1 MYGIYRPLRRRS
13 IAASLTIALEDQVA
27 RPIPAK
33 RGALAGGPLG
43 RNVALDERSIAL
55 YQDFRK
61 FEKKSKA
68 GAIQEIFFKMAG
80 AAKKKS
86 GFPRKNLGSNPGIGL
101 EQPTNL
107 TTKSQGIDCN
117 HASLR

>member
-1 MYGIYRPLRRRS
+1 VPALRS
-13 IAASLTIALEDQVA
+13 
-27 RPIPAK
+27 
-33 RGALAGGPLG
+33 GAVVLHL
-43 RNVALDERSIAL
+43 AL

-86 GFPRKNLGSNPGIGL
+86 GFPRKNLGSNPGVGL

-107 TTKSQGIDCN
+107 TTKSQGIDCK

>member
-1 MYGIYRPLRRRS
+1 MPLADVQCILETHYSYTRGDDVRAERCLRAGREQ
-13 IAASLTIALEDQVA
+13 AALF
-27 RPIPAK
+27 
-33 RGALAGGPLG
+33 
-43 RNVALDERSIAL
+43 AL

-61 FEKKSKA
+61 FEKNSKA
-68 GAIQEIFFKMAG
+68 GAIQEIYFKMAG

-107 TTKSQGIDCN
+107 TTKSQGIDCK